1 MNPINIVLKHKI
13 LVVEDDDD
21 IQHVIGFFLKR
32 AGFEVLAASNGQDA
46 IEVIPTYHPDLIIL
60 DLMMYPVSGWD
71 VLHWLRIQH
80 LLPSTPVLLLTA
92 LVHLAEQ
99 LHGFEE
105 GAVEYL
111 TKPTQPSTIVERVC
125 TLLSLT
131 PEQRLLLQHQRMSEQ
146 RSTLER
152 IQTLP
157 PDEFVY

>member
-1 MNPINIVLKHKI
+1 MNTVLKHRLLI
-13 LVVEDDDD
+13 VEDDPD
-21 IQHVIGFFLKR
+21 IQHVVSFFLKR
-32 AGFEVLAASNGQDA
+32 AGFEVYAVSSGQEA
-46 IEVIPTYHPDLIIL
+46 IDIIPNYRPDLIIL

-71 VLHWLRIQH
+71 VLNWLRAQH
-80 LLPSTPVLLLTA
+80 LLTSIPVLLLTA

-125 TLLSLT
+125 TLLSLS
-131 PEQRLLLQHQRMSEQ
+131 PEQRQLLQHKRMDEQRMM
-146 RSTLER
+146 LER
-152 IQTLP
+152 IHAPL